1 MSEVPAHLV
10 GILLDI
16 GGGNA
21 VKTPGWWRIDN
32 RQHAEVDCVHD
43 LEAQPWPLPAEAVLA
58 AQAFHVVQRIN
69 PARWGFIA
77 FMDEVWRLLKPGAEF
92 RIVHPYGMS
101 QGYLQDPAACN
112 PCTEATWYY
121 FDPEH
126 RSGLWQVYQP
136 LPWRI
141 TYLTWEHPGNVEVI
155 LGKR

>member
-1 MSEVPAHLV
+1 
-10 GILLDI
+10 
-16 GGGNA
+16 
-21 VKTPGWWRIDN
+21 
-32 RQHAEVDCVHD
+32 
-43 LEAQPWPLPAEAVLA
+43 
-58 AQAFHVVQRIN
+58 
-69 PARWGFIA
+69 
-77 FMDEVWRLLKPGAEF
+77 
-92 RIVHPYGMS
+92 MS